1 VALRGKGPEQVWI
14 LAFGRVDVV
23 PDGTD
28 HAQLRILGERLDQAV
43 DALVGCQ
50 TSDEEDTATPNVPV
64 GPEASRIGA
73 SVHNPRSQGRRGE
86 LARRIGRYGEEAV
99 E

>member
-1 VALRGKGPEQVWI
+1 
-14 LAFGRVDVV
+14 
-23 PDGTD
+23 
-28 HAQLRILGERLDQAV
+28 
-43 DALVGCQ
+43 VGCQ